1 MNMDFHVHG
10 ILSKKLNFDEELF
23 IQGINFAKNSGLHGL
38 VLCEHFN
45 AIDIDSSFHFLKIIL
60 FMKTTDMMLM
70 DFMYI

>member
-23 IQGINFAKNSGLHGL
+23 IQGINF
-38 VLCEHFN
+38 
-45 AIDIDSSFHFLKIIL
+45 HFLKIIL